1 MSHSHKT
8 VKPGTPKKDGAG
20 GKGTWGKEGSEY
32 SGAARAAVDTH
43 DPNYD
48 SEDDEVPPP
57 PPAIVVFKA
66 GVANILD
73 EYFTSGDAGDMNRAL
88 KELGHPELHHEFVK
102 AVISR
107 SLDLHDRERELASEL
122 LPRLFPTVSR
132 DKVVEGFTVLLERLE
147 DLRLDIPNAPE
158 LLSFFLAR
166 AVVDDILPPSFLSPD
181 SADVEIAKE
190 TLVQAKNLT
199 TGKSAAKRL
208 AHIWGPSGDQSVK
221 KIKERISS
229 ILDEYLVSNDMSE
242 ADKAIKDLAAP
253 SFNYYVVK
261 KAVLRALDAKD
272 AERDKIVKLLSTLS
286 TSGLI
291 SEAHYVSG
299 FKGCVQMMDD
309 IELDTPNAKE
319 ALGSFVQRSINAGFL
334 PAAFTE
340 TYKQALTTSSTKK
353 QQNAK

>member
-1 MSHSHKT
+1 MSHHKT

-20 GKGTWGKEGSEY
+20 GKGTWGKQGTEYGS
-32 SGAARAAVDTH
+32 SGAIDPN

-48 SEDDEVPPP
+48 SEGDEPPTT
-57 PPAIVVFKA
+57 PAIVVFKA

-73 EYFTSGDAGDMNRAL
+73 EYFASGDAGDINRAL

-107 SLDLHDRERELASEL
+107 SLDLHDRERELASRL
-122 LPRLFPTVSR
+122 LPRLYPVVSR
-132 DKVVEGFTVLLERLE
+132 DKVIEGFTVLLERLE
-147 DLRLDIPNAPE
+147 DLKLDIPSAPE
-158 LLSFFLAR
+158 YLSFFLAR

-190 TLVQAKNLT
+190 TLVQARNLLS
-199 TGKSAAKRL
+199 GKSAAKRM

-221 KIKERISS
+221 KIKERIAG

-242 ADKAIKDLAAP
+242 ADRAIKDLAAP

-261 KAVLRALDAKD
+261 RAALRALDSKD
-272 AERDKIVKLLSTLS
+272 AEKDKIVKLLSMLS

-291 SEAHYVSG
+291 SEAHFISG
-299 FKGCVQMMDD
+299 FKGCVDMMDD
-309 IELDTPNAKE
+309 IELDTPNGKE
-319 ALGSFVQRSINAGFL
+319 LLGSFVQRSILAGYL
-334 PAAFTE
+334 PQSFTE
-340 TYKQALTTSSTKK
+340 VYKQGLANSGAKK
-353 QQNAK
+353 QQK

>member
-8 VKPGTPKKDGAG
+8 VKPGTPKKDGGG

-32 SGAARAAVDTH
+32 GASIGAVDSH

-48 SEDDEVPPP
+48 SEDGEVPPP

-73 EYFTSGDAGDMNRAL
+73 EYFTSGDAGDIGRAL

-166 AVVDDILPPSFLSPD
+166 AVVDDILTPSFLSPD
-181 SADVEIAKE
+181 SADIEIAKE
-190 TLVQAKNLT
+190 TLVQAKNLIS
-199 TGKSAAKRL
+199 GKSAAKRI

-221 KIKERISS
+221 KIKERIAS
-229 ILDEYLVSNDMSE
+229 ILNEYLVSNDMTE

-261 KAVLRALDAKD
+261 RAVIRALEAKD
-272 AERDKIVKLLSTLS
+272 TERDKIVKLLSTFS

-291 SEAHYVSG
+291 SEAHFVSG
-299 FKGCVQMMDD
+299 FKGCADTIND

-319 ALGSFVQRSINAGFL
+319 LLGSFVQRSILAGYL
-334 PAAFTE
+334 PNSFTE
-340 TYKQALTTSSTKK
+340 TYKQALATCGTKK
-353 QQNAK
+353 QQTAQ

>member
-1 MSHSHKT
+1 MSHHTHHKAA
-8 VKPGTPKKDGAG
+8 KPGAPKKDGAG

-32 SGAARAAVDTH
+32 SASTGTVDTH

-73 EYFTSGDAGDMNRAL
+73 EYFTSGDAGDINRAL

-122 LPRLFPTVSR
+122 LPRLATVSR
-132 DKVVEGFTVLLERLE
+132 DKIVEGFTVLLERLE

-190 TLVQAKNLT
+190 TLVQAKNLLS
-199 TGKSAAKRL
+199 GKQAAKRI

-229 ILDEYLVSNDMSE
+229 VLDEYLVSNDMNE
-242 ADKAIKDLAAP
+242 ADKAIRDLAAP
-253 SFNYYVVK
+253 SFHYYVVK
-261 KAVLRALDAKD
+261 RSVLRALDAKD
-272 AERDKIVKLLSTLS
+272 AERDKLVKLLSNFS
-286 TSGLI
+286 TSDLI
-291 SEAHYVSG
+291 SEAHFVSG
-299 FKGCVQMMDD
+299 FKGCVDTLDD
-309 IELDTPNAKE
+309 IELDTPNGKE
-319 ALGSFVQRSINAGFL
+319 LLGSFVQRSINAGFL
-334 PAAFTE
+334 PTAFSE
-340 TYKQALTTSSTKK
+340 TYKQALAAS
-353 QQNAK
+353 NAKKTAK